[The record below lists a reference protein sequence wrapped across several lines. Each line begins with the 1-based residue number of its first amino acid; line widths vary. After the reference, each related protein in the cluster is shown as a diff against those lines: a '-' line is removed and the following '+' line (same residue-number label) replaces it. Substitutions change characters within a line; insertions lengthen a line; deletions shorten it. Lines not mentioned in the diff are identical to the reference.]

1 MTYCKRGRCLIKIND
16 CPIELMSS
24 DILRYKAYEPI
35 LVLGRHRFAGVNM
48 RIRVNGGGQTS
59 RIYAIRNTLMSNRR
73 RRSKALPAFY
83 QKYVDEQ
90 SKKEIKDLLVR
101 YDSVSLRNLEVV
113 VLVLIFR
120 SHIVTARKKGEIL
133 VFGV

>member
-1 MTYCKRGRCLIKIND
+1 MEEVKPLESM
-16 CPIELMSS
+16 P
-24 DILRYKAYEPI
+24 
-35 LVLGRHRFAGVNM
+35 LGRALLRLWLLS
-48 RIRVNGGGQTS
+48 T
-59 RIYAIRNTLMSNRR
+59 RNTLMSNRR